1 MTWTPAQL
9 AVRAEWG
16 LDSLDADARNLGTVD
31 PMPHPVRE
39 AGAPRPVQPA
49 TAEELEAI
57 RARFLREVPVE
68 RARVALLDPDGEREA
83 VAPIS
88 QSRARATVAD
98 AVAAARL
105 RSRIVTPRT
114 RGDRLPDGR
123 ALLDEIGADPSRGRG
138 SMCCP
143 AHEDRSPS
151 LSWRLAP
158 DGRALLF
165 CHAGCTFA
173 AILEAVR

>member
-1 MTWTPAQL
+1 VTWTPAQL
-9 AVRAEWG
+9 AIRAEWG
-16 LDSLDADARNLGTVD
+16 LDELDTDPRNLRTVD

-39 AGAPRPVQPA
+39 AAAARPVQPA

-123 ALLDEIGADPSRGRG
+123 ALLDALGADPSRDRG
-138 SMCCP
+138 TMRCP

-151 LSWRLAP
+151 LSWRLTP
-158 DGRALLF
+158 EGRALVH
-165 CHAGCTFA
+165 CHAGCSFA